1 MTEDAAE
8 MLAQLTQLFAEAG
21 DGTGDGDEALFVD
34 MDNLT
39 RAGLTW
45 QDFVRGVN
53 PACAVVWR
61 RDIIGASGRHG
72 LPPGAVTRTYLVV
85 GRDAARKDAEWARLT
100 ADDFITSRKQ
110 TVCEVIY
117 VDGTEERKKK
127 YSIQGRQGPVVREVE
142 F

>member
-1 MTEDAAE
+1 MTDDAAE
-8 MLAQLTQLFAEAG
+8 MLAQMHQLFTEAG
-21 DGTGDGDEALFVD
+21 EGAGNDDGALFVD
-34 MDNLT
+34 MDNLAK
-39 RAGLTW
+39 AGLSW
-45 QDFVRGVN
+45 QDFVRGVD

-100 ADDFITSRKQ
+100 ADEFLTSRKQ
-110 TVCEVIY
+110 TVCEVVY
-117 VDGTEERKKK
+117 VDGVEERRKK
-127 YSIQGRQGPVVREVE
+127 YCIQGRQGPVVREVE